1 MPAHSGQAMLFLVT
15 ATLLVASTGAL
26 LLPGRE
32 EAQITTELGGSGS
45 MLEASTQIWLT
56 VISGL

>member
-45 MLEASTQIWLT
+45 MLEASTQI
-56 VISGL
+56 